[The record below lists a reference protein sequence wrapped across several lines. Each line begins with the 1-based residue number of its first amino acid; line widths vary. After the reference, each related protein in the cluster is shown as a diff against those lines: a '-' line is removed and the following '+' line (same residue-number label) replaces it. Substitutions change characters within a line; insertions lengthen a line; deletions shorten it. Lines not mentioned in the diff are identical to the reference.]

1 MAKQITVF
9 KASIPDS
16 PGSLAKVMSQ
26 AAAFGLDILS
36 LCATR
41 EAGGNGTVFVSP
53 KDVSKALQL
62 SAMGAVELEE
72 CAGFL
77 LEGEDKAGAGAMALK
92 PLADASINAEA
103 CAALCHN
110 GSYQLLVVVQHADA
124 EKAAK
129 ALGV

>member
-1 MAKQITVF
+1 MIKQITVF

-16 PGSLAKVMSQ
+16 PGSLAKIMSQ
-26 AAAFGLDILS
+26 AATFGLDILS

-41 EAGGNGTVFVSP
+41 EAGGHGTVFVSP

-62 SAMGAVELEE
+62 SSMGAVELEE

-77 LEGEDKAGAGAMALK
+77 LEGDDKVGAGANALK

-103 CAALCHN
+103 CAALCH
-110 GSYQLLVVVQHADA
+110 GGVYQLLVVVQHADA
-124 EKAAK
+124 EAAAK